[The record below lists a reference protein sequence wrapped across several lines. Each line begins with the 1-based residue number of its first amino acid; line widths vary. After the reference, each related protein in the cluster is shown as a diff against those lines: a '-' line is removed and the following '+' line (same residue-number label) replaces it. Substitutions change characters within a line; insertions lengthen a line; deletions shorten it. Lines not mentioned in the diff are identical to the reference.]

1 MFCFF
6 FFKQKTAY
14 EMRIRDWSSDVCSSD
29 LWDAL
34 REETGIGDRLAL
46 ADVAAADYVQALGEM
61 LGQVRPRAH
70 VGACRGSRG
79 AALAVAG
86 ERRRH
91 RAERV
96 DRNVGAARDISRGER
111 LDRLAEHRPI
121 ADVLSTDH
129 PVLPP
134 FPQDQTIGTASCG
147 ERVCQTGESP

>member
-46 ADVAAADYVQALGEM
+46 ADVAAAGYVQALGEM
-61 LGQVRPRAH
+61 LGQVPPRAH

-91 RAERV
+91 RAERD
-96 DRNVGAARDISRGER
+96 DRTVGAARGLPRGER
-111 LDRLAEHRPI
+111 LDRLADDSQIDAGLPTERH
-121 ADVLSTDH
+121 VLH
-129 PVLPP
+129 A
-134 FPQDQTIGTASCG
+134 F
-147 ERVCQTGESP
+147 RKH